1 MQQSPRYENT
11 SVHGNP
17 LWENVST
24 ESQTSGRE
32 TDSPKPAT
40 KTKPGNGGNHGREK
54 IIEIRHLDINYDGG
68 VYDVIGNDRKN
79 APQHAKQGSWGEHH
93 DAAVYDSLNIMT
105 HATQQQMDL
114 FRRMMYLMTLLL
126 VIVFLTAAA
135 SLALTVM
142 VMMSRKTST
151 LNEPTPSPGRLPRKD
166 RPPL

>member
-17 LWENVST
+17 LWKNEST

-32 TDSPKPAT
+32 TDSPKLTT
-40 KTKPGNGGNHGREK
+40 KTKAGDGGNHGREK

-68 VYDVIGNDRKN
+68 VYDVIGSDRKS
-79 APQHAKQGSWGEHH
+79 APQHAKQGSWGEHS

-142 VMMSRKTST
+142 MMMSRKTST
-151 LNEPTPSPGRLPRKD
+151 LNEPTPSPGRLPR
-166 RPPL
+166 REGPPL

>member
-17 LWENVST
+17 LWENVSR

-32 TDSPKPAT
+32 TDSPKPAA

-93 DAAVYDSLNIMT
+93 DAAVYDSLTIMT

-142 VMMSRKTST
+142 MMMSRKTST

>member
-79 APQHAKQGSWGEHH
+79 APQHAKQVSWEEHH

-142 VMMSRKTST
+142 MMISRKTST
-151 LNEPTPSPGRLPRKD
+151 LNEPTPSPGRLSRKD
-166 RPPL
+166 SPPL